1 MVEQV
6 QPEIKDVIAV
16 AEFRSAL
23 RHFLRRS
30 EKIARQSGLTPQRY
44 TLLMMIKGAPG
55 GAEQST
61 VTELA
66 ERMQLAQSTV
76 TELVGRAES
85 PGVVPPAPDPG
96 RGALSEALVHRARE
110 GARLA
115 GRSFRE
121 SRRLSHPRLRP
132 CE

>member
-1 MVEQV
+1 MVETEVTTQD
-6 QPEIKDVIAV
+6 IIAV

-61 VTELA
+61 VTELS

-76 TELVGRAES
+76 TEG
-85 PGVVPPAPDPG
+85 PPRGGQG
-96 RGALSEALVHRARE
+96 RGISRRR
-110 GARLA
+110 GARPRGA
-115 GRSFRE
+115 GGAVRVRSP
-121 SRRLSHPRLRP
+121 RRAPAARCR
-132 CE
+132 